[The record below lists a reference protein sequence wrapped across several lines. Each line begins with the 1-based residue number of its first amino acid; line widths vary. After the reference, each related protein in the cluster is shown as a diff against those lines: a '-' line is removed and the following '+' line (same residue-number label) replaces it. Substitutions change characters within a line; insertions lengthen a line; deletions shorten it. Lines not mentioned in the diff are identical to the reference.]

1 MPAPEILKAPVIQGS
16 PMSPFRVIFLAVLAS
31 ALSPDLRA
39 EEVVREISG
48 LPVPPKIGSTI
59 TVSPSPIRLNAAN
72 RRQQIVV
79 TVRQHG
85 REIDVTRDA
94 TIELTSTEVAE
105 VTAAVITAKKDGKTG
120 LKVRYE
126 EMDWEVPVEVENAS
140 EFPPVHFVNDIVP
153 LFSKLGCNSG
163 GCHGKASGQNGFK
176 LSVFGFD
183 AKADYASLSRES
195 RGRRVFTGDP
205 ERSLLILKAIGAS
218 AHGGG
223 RRCEPGSPDHE
234 LLSNWIR
241 QGMPWGDDSAP
252 TVQSVRVFPTSRVL
266 DKSADQQLLVTA
278 VYSDGSTRDVTDAAS
293 YSTNSPVVA
302 DVVSG
307 GLVQTGVVPGP
318 AAITVNY
325 MGQVAAAK
333 IIVPQELT
341 NGEFPATPT
350 GSPIDGLVWS
360 DLKKLGILPSERCDD
375 STFLRRTSLRVLGRL
390 PTVDEARGFLADDK
404 PDKRSRKIDELLSRD
419 EFADYQALRWA
430 DILLVDRRLLGER
443 GAYEFHH
450 WLRKQMADNRPY
462 DEWVREL
469 LTATGVSGK
478 YGPVNF
484 YRAMRTPDELTR
496 GVSQA
501 FLGVRMDCAQCHHH
515 PFEKWGQE
523 DFYGMAGFFNGLQ
536 RKQLSASRE
545 LIYHGGYKPTKMPL
559 TEVLVETRPPG
570 GEPIDTGAADPR
582 VQLAEWMTSKDNPM
596 FARLVAN
603 RLWKQF
609 LGRGLV
615 EPVDDLRST
624 NPASNE
630 PLLKHLTQRV
640 IKNDFDLKAVSRE
653 ILNSQTYQLS
663 SRSNESNKRDEQNF
677 SHYLEERLPAE
688 ALLDAICDVTGV
700 PENFPGMPKG
710 TRAVHVWDNRFPS
723 YFLDTFGRS
732 LRQSPCECGK
742 SGAPTMSQA
751 LHLMNAPEIAVKLSS
766 DRGRAARLSNCGK
779 TTHEILDEFA
789 LAAWGRLPND
799 RERKA
804 AAKIF
809 SQSDQRQASED
820 LLWAILNSY
829 DFLFIR

>member
-1 MPAPEILKAPVIQGS
+1 MVSA
-16 PMSPFRVIFLAVLAS
+16 RIFLLAC
-31 ALSPDLRA
+31 LM
-39 EEVVREISG
+39 G
-48 LPVPPKIGSTI
+48 LPVATAHAQTSGSELVLRVTPNP
-59 TVSPSPIRLNAAN
+59 VQLNAAS
-72 RRQQIVV
+72 RRQQILV
-79 TVRQHG
+79 TALRDG
-85 REIDVTRDA
+85 REIDVTREA
-94 TIELTSTEVAE
+94 TLQLTSEDNARLSGSVLSAVQDGSTEV
-105 VTAAVITAKKDGKTG
+105 I
-120 LKVRYE
+120 VRFDNE
-126 EMDWEVPVEVENAS
+126 TLRVPVIVEGAS
-140 EFPPVHFVNDIVP
+140 SVHPVHFVNDVVP

-183 AKADYASLSRES
+183 AQADFASLSRES
-195 RGRRVFTGDP
+195 RGRRIFTGDP
-205 ERSLLILKAIGAS
+205 ENSLLILKAIGVT

-223 RRCEPGSPDHE
+223 RRCQPGSPDHQ

-252 TVQSVRVFPTSRVL
+252 TVSSVRVEPADRIL
-266 DKSADQQLLVTA
+266 GRSANQQLLVTA

-302 DVVSG
+302 DVEPG
-307 GLVQTGVVPGP
+307 GLVHTGTVPGP

-325 MGQVAAAK
+325 MGQVAAAR
-333 IIVPQELT
+333 ILVPQEVPAGT
-341 NGEFPATPT
+341 FPA
-350 GSPIDGLVWS
+350 SPDNSIDRMVWRE
-360 DLKKLGILPSERCDD
+360 LRRLGILPSELSDD
-375 STFLRRTSLRVLGRL
+375 AIFLRRTSLRVLGRL
-390 PTVDEARGFLADDK
+390 PTPDEVTAFLADDS
-404 PDKRSRKIDELLSRD
+404 PDKRSRTIDALLDGD
-419 EFADYQALRWA
+419 EFADFQTLKWA
-430 DILLVDRRLLGER
+430 DILLVDRKLLGER
-443 GAYEFHH
+443 GAYEFHQ
-450 WLRKQMADNRPY
+450 WLRKQITDDVPY
-462 DEWVREL
+462 DQWVREL

-523 DFYGMAGFFNGLQ
+523 DFYGMSGFFNGLQ
-536 RKQLSASRE
+536 RKKLSPTRD
-545 LIYHGGYKPTKMPL
+545 LIFHAGFRPTKMPQ
-559 TEVLVETRPPG
+559 TDIVVVTRAPG
-570 GEPIDTGAADPR
+570 GSPIDTAAADPR
-582 VQLAEWMTSKDNPM
+582 VQLADWMTAPENPM

-630 PLLKHLTQRV
+630 PLLDYLTQQV
-640 IKNDFDLKAVSRE
+640 VENGFNLKSVMRL
-653 ILNSQTYQLS
+653 ILKSQTYQLS
-663 SRSNESNKRDEQNF
+663 SRSNVSNQRDEQNF

-688 ALLDAICDVTGV
+688 VLLDAICDVTNS
-700 PENFPGMPKG
+700 PENFPGMPAG
-710 TRAVHVWDNRFPS
+710 TRAIQVWDNRFPS

-732 LRQSPCECGK
+732 SRQSPCECGK

-751 LHLMNAPEIAVKLSS
+751 LHLMNAPEISAKLSS
-766 DRGRAARLSNCGK
+766 SSGRISKVAASDRSSD
-779 TTHEILDEFA
+779 EILNEFA

-799 RERKA
+799 RERSA

-809 SQSDQRQASED
+809 SQSDRRQAAED
-820 LLWAILNSY
+820 LMWAMLNSY
-829 DFLFIR
+829 DFLFVR

>member
-1 MPAPEILKAPVIQGS
+1 
-16 PMSPFRVIFLAVLAS
+16 MSPHRVLLPLCFLALTVCS
-31 ALSPDLRA
+31 VGELSA
-39 EEVVREISG
+39 EEVRFAVKTVT
-48 LPVPPKIGSTI
+48 LPPLS
-59 TVSPSPIRLNAAN
+59 VSPSLIELNSVN
-72 RRQQIVV
+72 RRQQITV
-79 TVRQHG
+79 TAVKDG
-85 REIDVTRDA
+85 REFDVTREAKVELKSEDVVRFSGGVLTA
-94 TIELTSTEVAE
+94 TQ
-105 VTAAVITAKKDGKTG
+105 DGKSELIVTYG
-120 LKVRYE
+120 GKSVR
-126 EMDWEVPVEVENAS
+126 VPVVSQGAAT
-140 EFPPVHFVNDIVP
+140 FPPVHFVNDIVP

-183 AKADYASLSRES
+183 AQADHASLSRES

-205 ERSLLILKAIGAS
+205 ERSLLVLKAIGAS

-241 QGMPWGDDSAP
+241 QGMPWGDDDAP
-252 TVQSVRVFPTSRVL
+252 TVKSIRVYPPDRVL
-266 DKSADQQLLVTA
+266 DRSADQQLLVTA
-278 VYSDGSTRDVTDAAS
+278 VYSDGSTRDVTDAAA
-293 YSTNSPVVA
+293 YSTNSPVIA
-302 DVVSG
+302 DVDPG
-307 GLVQTGVVPGP
+307 GLVHTGIVPGP

-325 MGQVAAAK
+325 MGQVAATK
-333 IIVPQELT
+333 ILVPQEIVADSFPEIPT
-341 NGEFPATPT
+341 N
-350 GSPIDGLVWS
+350 PIDRSVWWE
-360 DLKKLGILPSERCDD
+360 LRRLGILPSEQADD
-375 STFLRRTSLRVLGRL
+375 AMFLRRTSLRVLGRL
-390 PTVDEARGFLADDK
+390 PTVDEARAFLANDN
-404 PDKRSRKIDELLSRD
+404 PDKRTLIIDELLSRD

-450 WLRKQMADNRPY
+450 WLRQQMADNRPY

-484 YRAMRTPDELTR
+484 FRAMRTPDDLTR

-501 FLGVRMDCAQCHHH
+501 FLGIRLDCAQCHHH

-545 LIYHGGYKPTKMPL
+545 LIYHAGYKPTKMPL

-570 GEPIDTGAADPR
+570 GEPIDTSAADPR
-582 VQLAEWMTSKDNPM
+582 VQLADWMTAKDNPM

-640 IKNDFDLKAVSRE
+640 VENDFDLKAVMRE

-688 ALLDAICDVTGV
+688 ALLDAICDVTDV

-751 LHLMNAPEIAVKLSS
+751 LHLMNAPEIAAKLSS

-809 SQSDQRQASED
+809 SQSNQRQASED

>member
-1 MPAPEILKAPVIQGS
+1 MIFIRLILLAGLAGIPAASVCAQDAAKDAP
-16 PMSPFRVIFLAVLAS
+16 
-31 ALSPDLRA
+31 LR
-39 EEVVREISG
+39 
-48 LPVPPKIGSTI
+48 
-59 TVSPSPIRLNAAN
+59 VSPNLVRLNSAN
-72 RRQQIVV
+72 RRQQILI
-79 TVRQHG
+79 TAIKDG

-94 TIELTSTEVAE
+94 TITLAADARATEPGAGARVSDETASLTGSIISARRDGRTELSVRFGDETVRVA
-105 VTAAVITAKKDGKTG
+105 V
-120 LKVRYE
+120 L
-126 EMDWEVPVEVENAS
+126 VEGAS
-140 EFPPVHFVNDIVP
+140 SMHPVHFVNDVVP

-183 AKADYASLSRES
+183 PHADYSALSRES

-205 ERSLLILKAIGAS
+205 ENSLLILKAIGLS

-223 RRCEPGSPDHE
+223 RRCKPDSADHE

-241 QGMPWGDDSAP
+241 QGMPWGDDDAP
-252 TVQSVRVFPTSRVL
+252 TVASIRIEPADRIL
-266 DKSADQQLLVTA
+266 GRSADQQLLVTA
-278 VYSDGSTRDVTDAAS
+278 VYSDGSTRDVTDAAA

-302 DVVSG
+302 DVDPG
-307 GLVQTGVVPGP
+307 GLVHTGTVPGP

-325 MGQVAAAK
+325 MGQVAAARML
-333 IIVPQELT
+333 VPQNLPA
-341 NGEFPATPT
+341 GAFPDLP
-350 GSPIDGLVWS
+350 SNPIDQMVWRE
-360 DLKKLGILPSERCDD
+360 LQRLGILPSELCDD

-390 PTVDEARGFLADDK
+390 PTPDEVRAFLDDDTA
-404 PDKRSRKIDELLSRD
+404 DKRSRMIDALLEHD
-419 EFADYQALRWA
+419 QFADFQALKWA
-430 DILLVDRRLLGER
+430 DILLVDRVSLGER
-443 GAYEFHH
+443 GAYEFHQ
-450 WLRKQMADNRPY
+450 WLRQQISDNVPY
-462 DEWVREL
+462 DVWVREL

-523 DFYGMAGFFNGLQ
+523 DFYGMSGFFNGLE
-536 RKQLSASRE
+536 RKKLSATRE
-545 LIYHGGYKPTKMPL
+545 LVFHAGFRPTKMPQ
-559 TEVLVETRPPG
+559 TDNVVVTRPPG
-570 GEPIDTGAADPR
+570 GKPIDTTAADPR
-582 VQLAEWMTSKDNPM
+582 VQLAEWMTAPENPM

-615 EPVDDLRST
+615 DPVDDLRST

-630 PLLKHLTQRV
+630 PLLNHLTQQV
-640 IKNDFDLKAVSRE
+640 IEKKFDLKAVMRL
-653 ILNSQTYQLS
+653 ILNSQAYQLS
-663 SRSNESNKRDEQNF
+663 SKSNESNQRDEQNF

-688 ALLDAICDVTGV
+688 VLLDAICDVTGT
-700 PENFPGMPKG
+700 PENFPGMPAG
-710 TRAVHVWDNRFPS
+710 TRAIQVWDNRFPS

-732 LRQSPCECGK
+732 ARQSPCECGK

-751 LHLMNAPEIAVKLSS
+751 LHLMNAPEISAKLSS
-766 DRGRAARLSNCGK
+766 KQGRVARLAADEMSPD
-779 TTHEILDEFA
+779 EILEEFA
-789 LAAWGRLPND
+789 LAAWARLPND

-809 SQSDQRQASED
+809 SQSDRQQASED
-820 LLWAILNSY
+820 LMWAMLNSY
-829 DFLFIR
+829 DFLFVR

>member
-1 MPAPEILKAPVIQGS
+1 MSCRCVLIPALLALLFPAFVSAETVPPDVPAPP
-16 PMSPFRVIFLAVLAS
+16 
-31 ALSPDLRA
+31 ALNFDWQLD
-39 EEVVREISG
+39 
-48 LPVPPKIGSTI
+48 
-59 TVSPSPIRLNAAN
+59 VSPAPIRLNAAN

-79 TVRQHG
+79 TSKKDG
-85 REIDVTRDA
+85 RKIDVTRDA
-94 TIELTSTEVAE
+94 TFELASGKI
-105 VTAAVITAKKDGKTG
+105 AAMTGSVISAKSDGKTS
-120 LKVRYE
+120 LTIRYGKQSVT
-126 EMDWEVPVEVENAS
+126 WLVEVENAS
-140 EFPPVHFVNDIVP
+140 TIPPVHFVNDVVP

-183 AKADYASLSRES
+183 PHADFASLSRES

-223 RRCEPGSPDHE
+223 RRCEPGSADHE

-252 TVQSVRVFPTSRVL
+252 TVKSVRVFPISRVL
-266 DKSADQQLLVTA
+266 DQSADQQLLVTA
-278 VYSDGSTRDVTDAAS
+278 VYSDGSTRDVTDAAA
-293 YSTNSPVVA
+293 YSTNSPVIA
-302 DVVSG
+302 DVDPG
-307 GLVQTGVVPGP
+307 GLVHTGVVPGP

-333 IIVPQELT
+333 IIVPQELLD
-341 NGEFPATPT
+341 GKFPATPI
-350 GSPIDGLVWS
+350 GNPIDRLVWS
-360 DLKKLGILPSERCDD
+360 DLKKLGILPSELCDD

-390 PTVDEARGFLADDK
+390 PTPDEARAFLADEK

-419 EFADYQALRWA
+419 EFADYQTLRWA

-450 WLRKQMADNRPY
+450 WLRKQMAENRPY
-462 DEWVREL
+462 DEWVHEL

-536 RKQLSASRE
+536 RKKLSDSRE
-545 LIYHGGYKPTKMPL
+545 LIYHAGYQPTKMPL
-559 TEVLVETRPPG
+559 TDILVETRPPG
-570 GEPIDTGAADPR
+570 GEPIDTSAADPR
-582 VQLAEWMTSKDNPM
+582 VQLADWMTSKENPM

-603 RLWKQF
+603 RLWKQC

-630 PLLKHLTQRV
+630 PLLKHLTQQV
-640 IKNDFDLKAVSRE
+640 VEKDFDLKAVARL

-677 SHYLEERLPAE
+677 SHYLPERLPAE
-688 ALLDAICDVTGV
+688 ALLDAICDVTAV

-751 LHLMNAPEIAVKLSS
+751 LHLMNAPEIAAKLSS

-779 TTHEILDEFA
+779 TSHQILEEFS

>member
-1 MPAPEILKAPVIQGS
+1 
-16 PMSPFRVIFLAVLAS
+16 MSPCRVLFSVWLAAVLAVIS
-31 ALSPDLRA
+31 VVQIRGEEINFGQNKVTLPPLYVSPD
-39 EEVVREISG
+39 
-48 LPVPPKIGSTI
+48 
-59 TVSPSPIRLNAAN
+59 PIELNSAN
-72 RRQQIVV
+72 RRQQITV
-79 TVRQHG
+79 TATKDG
-85 REIDVTRDA
+85 REFDVTREA
-94 TIELTSTEVAE
+94 TIELTSGDI
-105 VTAAVITAKKDGKTG
+105 VTLSDSILTAKQDGRTELLVTHGKLT
-120 LKVRYE
+120 VR
-126 EMDWEVPVEVENAS
+126 VPVVAKGAS
-140 EFPPVHFVNDIVP
+140 TFPPVHFVNDVVP

-183 AKADYASLSRES
+183 PKADHASLSRES

-234 LLSNWIR
+234 LLSHWIR
-241 QGMPWGDDSAP
+241 QGMPWGDDAAP
-252 TVQSVRVFPTSRVL
+252 TVQSVRVFPSDRVL

-293 YSTNSPVVA
+293 YSTNSPVIA
-302 DVVSG
+302 DVDPG
-307 GLVQTGVVPGP
+307 GLVHTGVVPGP

-333 IIVPQELT
+333 IIVPQSVS
-341 NGEFPATPT
+341 GEFPAAPE
-350 GSPIDGLVWS
+350 GNPIDGLVWS
-360 DLKKLGILPSERCDD
+360 DLNKLGILPSELCDD
-375 STFLRRTSLRVLGRL
+375 STFIRRTSLRVLGRL
-390 PTVDEARGFLADDK
+390 PTPDEARAFLADDR
-404 PDKRSRKIDELLSRD
+404 PDKRSRTIDAFLERD
-419 EFADYQALRWA
+419 EFADCQALRWA
-430 DILLVDRRLLGER
+430 DILLVDRDLLGER

-450 WLRKQMADNRPY
+450 WLRKQMAENRPY

-484 YRAMRTPDELTR
+484 YRALRTPDELTR

-523 DFYGMAGFFNGLQ
+523 DFYGLAGFFNGLE
-536 RKQLSASRE
+536 RKKLSDSRE
-545 LIYHGGYKPTKMPL
+545 LIYHAGYRPTKMPL

-570 GEPIDTGAADPR
+570 GKPIDTTAADPR
-582 VQLAEWMTSKDNPM
+582 VQLAEWMTSKENPM

-630 PLLKHLTQRV
+630 PLLKYLTQQVARH
-640 IKNDFDLKAVSRE
+640 DFNLKSVARE
-653 ILNSQTYQLS
+653 ILNSQTCQLS

-688 ALLDAICDVTGV
+688 ALLDAICDVTAV

-732 LRQSPCECGK
+732 QRQSPCECGK

-751 LHLMNAPEIAVKLSS
+751 LHLMNAPEISAKLTS
-766 DRGRAARLSNCGK
+766 DQGRAARLSNCGK
-779 TTHEILDEFA
+779 TPHEILEEFS
-789 LAAWGRLPND
+789 LAAWSRLPND

>member
-1 MPAPEILKAPVIQGS
+1 
-16 PMSPFRVIFLAVLAS
+16 MSLFRVLLLISLSVFLT
-31 ALSPDLRA
+31 ALSVGGLRG
-39 EEVVREISG
+39 EEINLVPSEVT
-48 LPVPPKIGSTI
+48 LPPLY
-59 TVSPSPIRLNAAN
+59 VSPYPIELNSAN
-72 RRQQIVV
+72 RRQQITV
-79 TVRQHG
+79 TATKDG
-85 REIDVTRDA
+85 REFDVTREA
-94 TIELTSTEVAE
+94 KIELSSEEIVTLSGSILSAKQDGETELI
-105 VTAAVITAKKDGKTG
+105 VTHGK
-120 LKVRYE
+120 LSVH
-126 EMDWEVPVEVENAS
+126 VPVVAKGAS
-140 EFPPVHFVNDIVP
+140 TFPPVHFVNDVVP

-183 AKADYASLSRES
+183 PQADFTSLSRES

-205 ERSLLILKAIGAS
+205 ERSLLILKAIGMS

-223 RRCEPGSPDHE
+223 RRCEPSSPDHE

-241 QGMPWGDDSAP
+241 QGMPWGDDDAP
-252 TVQSVRVFPTSRVL
+252 TVKSIRVYPHDRVL
-266 DKSADQQLLVTA
+266 DRSADQQVLVTA
-278 VYSDGSTRDVTDAAS
+278 VYSDGSTRDVTDAAT

-302 DVVSG
+302 DVDPG
-307 GLVQTGVVPGP
+307 GLVHTGRVPGP
-318 AAITVNY
+318 AAITINY

-333 IIVPQELT
+333 ILVPQEIPE
-341 NGEFPATPT
+341 GSFPKIP
-350 GSPIDGLVWS
+350 SNPIDRMVWWE
-360 DLKKLGILPSERCDD
+360 LRRLGILPSELCDD
-375 STFLRRTSLRVLGRL
+375 STFIRRTSLRVLGRL
-390 PTVDEARGFLADDK
+390 PTPDEVRAFLADDSL
-404 PDKRSRKIDELLSRD
+404 DKRSRAINTLLERD

-430 DILLVDRRLLGER
+430 DILLVNRDSLGER
-443 GAYEFHH
+443 GAYEFHQ

-462 DEWVREL
+462 DEWVHEL

-484 YRAMRTPDELTR
+484 YRALRTPDELTR

-523 DFYGMAGFFNGLQ
+523 DFYGMAGFFNGLE
-536 RKQLSASRE
+536 RKPLSETRE
-545 LIYHGGYKPTKMPL
+545 LIYHAGFRPTKMPL
-559 TEVLVETRPPG
+559 TENIVATRPPG
-570 GEPIDTGAADPR
+570 GDPIDTTTADPR
-582 VQLAEWMTSKDNPM
+582 VQLADWMTAPDNPM

-630 PLLKHLTQRV
+630 PLLKHLTQQV
-640 IKNDFDLKAVSRE
+640 VKTDFDLKAVMRQ
-653 ILNSQTYQLS
+653 ILNSQAFQLS
-663 SRSNESNKRDEQNF
+663 SRSNESNQRDEQNF

-688 ALLDAICDVTGV
+688 VLLDAICDVTGV
-700 PENFPGMPKG
+700 RETFPGMPVG
-710 TRAVHVWDNRFPS
+710 TRAIQVWDNRFPS

-751 LHLMNAPEIAVKLSS
+751 LHLMNAPEISEKLSS
-766 DRGRAARLSNCGK
+766 DRGRIATLAVSGK
-779 TTHEILDEFA
+779 SPDEILNEFA
-789 LAAWGRLPND
+789 LAAWSRLPND

-804 AAKIF
+804 AEKIF
-809 SQSDQRQASED
+809 SQSNQRQASED

>member
-1 MPAPEILKAPVIQGS
+1 
-16 PMSPFRVIFLAVLAS
+16 MSPCRVLFPLCFLA
-31 ALSPDLRA
+31 LSVFSVGELSA
-39 EEVVREISG
+39 EEVKFALKKVT
-48 LPVPPKIGSTI
+48 LPSLS
-59 TVSPSPIRLNAAN
+59 VSPSLIELTTVN
-72 RRQQIVV
+72 RRQQITV
-79 TVRQHG
+79 TVVKDG
-85 REIDVTRDA
+85 REFDVTREAKVELKSEDVVQFSDGVLTA
-94 TIELTSTEVAE
+94 TQ
-105 VTAAVITAKKDGKTG
+105 DGKTELIVTYG
-120 LKVRYE
+120 GKSVR
-126 EMDWEVPVEVENAS
+126 VPIVSQGAAT
-140 EFPPVHFVNDIVP
+140 FPSVHFVNDIVP

-183 AKADYASLSRES
+183 AKSDHASLSRES

-205 ERSLLILKAIGAS
+205 ERSLLVLKAIGAS

-223 RRCEPGSPDHE
+223 RRCEPGSADHE

-241 QGMPWGDDSAP
+241 QGMPWGDDSDP
-252 TVQSVRVFPTSRVL
+252 IVQSVRVFPTSRVL
-266 DKSADQQLLVTA
+266 NRSADQQLLVTA
-278 VYSDGSTRDVTDAAS
+278 VYSDGSTRDVTDAAA
-293 YSTNSPVVA
+293 YSTNSPVIA
-302 DVVSG
+302 DVDPG
-307 GLVQTGVVPGP
+307 GLVRTGVVPGP

-325 MGQVAAAK
+325 MGQVAATK
-333 IIVPQELT
+333 ILVPQEIVADSFPEIPT
-341 NGEFPATPT
+341 N
-350 GSPIDGLVWS
+350 PIDRSVWWE
-360 DLKKLGILPSERCDD
+360 LRRLGILPSKQSDD
-375 STFLRRTSLRVLGRL
+375 AMFLRRTSLRVLGRL
-390 PTVDEARGFLADDK
+390 PTVDEARTFLADDK
-404 PDKRSRKIDELLSRD
+404 PGKRSRKIDELLSRD

-484 YRAMRTPDELTR
+484 FRAMRTPDDLTR

-501 FLGVRMDCAQCHHH
+501 FLGIRLDCAQCHHH

-545 LIYHGGYKPTKMPL
+545 LIFHAGYKPTKMPL
-559 TEVLVETRPPG
+559 TEVLIETRPPG
-570 GEPIDTGAADPR
+570 GKAIDTSAADPR
-582 VQLAEWMTSKDNPM
+582 VQLAEWMVSKGNPM

-640 IKNDFDLKAVSRE
+640 VENDFDLKAVMRE

-688 ALLDAICDVTGV
+688 AMLDAISDVTGV

-710 TRAVHVWDNRFPS
+710 TRAVHVWDNRLPS

-751 LHLMNAPEIAVKLSS
+751 LHLMNAPEIAIKLSS
-766 DRGRAARLSNCGK
+766 NRGRAARLSNCGK
-779 TTHEILDEFA
+779 TPHETLDEFA

-809 SQSDQRQASED
+809 SQSNQRQASED

>member
-1 MPAPEILKAPVIQGS
+1 MSCRFVLIPAV
-16 PMSPFRVIFLAVLAS
+16 V
-31 ALSPDLRA
+31 ALLFPAFVGA
-39 EEVVREISG
+39 ETVESDI
-48 LPVPPKIGSTI
+48 PVPPAPKIRWEI
-59 TVSPSPIRLNAAN
+59 DVSPMPIRLNAAN

-79 TVRQHG
+79 TVKRGG
-85 REIDVTRDA
+85 RDVDVTRDA
-94 TIELTSTEVAE
+94 TIELASNEVAT
-105 VTAAVITAKKDGKTG
+105 VTGSVVNAKKDGKTR
-120 LKVRYE
+120 LKVRYGKE
-126 EMDWEVPVEVENAS
+126 AVEILVAVENAS
-140 EFPPVHFVNDIVP
+140 TFPPVHFVNDVVP

-183 AKADYASLSRES
+183 PHADFASLSRES

-252 TVQSVRVFPTSRVL
+252 TVKSVRVFPISRVL

-278 VYSDGSTRDVTDAAS
+278 VYSDGSTRDVTDAAA
-293 YSTNSPVVA
+293 YSTNSPVIA
-302 DVVSG
+302 DVDPG
-307 GLVQTGVVPGP
+307 GLVHTGIVPGP

-333 IIVPQELT
+333 IIVPQELLD
-341 NGEFPATPT
+341 GEFPATPT

-360 DLKKLGILPSERCDD
+360 DLKKLGILPSELCDD

-390 PTVDEARGFLADDK
+390 PTPDEVRAFLADDK
-404 PDKRSRKIDELLSRD
+404 PDKRSSKIDELLSRD

-450 WLRKQMADNRPY
+450 WLRKQMAENRPY

-536 RKQLSASRE
+536 RKKLSDSRE
-545 LIYHGGYKPTKMPL
+545 LIYHAGYKPTKMPL
-559 TEVLVETRPPG
+559 TEILVETRPPG
-570 GEPIDTGAADPR
+570 GEPIDTSAADPR
-582 VQLAEWMTSKDNPM
+582 VQLAEWMTSKENPM

-630 PLLKHLTQRV
+630 PLLKYLTQQV
-640 IKNDFDLKAVSRE
+640 VEKDFDLKAVARL
-653 ILNSQTYQLS
+653 ILDSQTYQLS

-751 LHLMNAPEIAVKLSS
+751 LHLMNAPEIAAKLSS

-779 TTHEILDEFA
+779 TSHEILEEFS

-804 AAKIF
+804 AAKMF
-809 SQSDQRQASED
+809 SQSDERQASED